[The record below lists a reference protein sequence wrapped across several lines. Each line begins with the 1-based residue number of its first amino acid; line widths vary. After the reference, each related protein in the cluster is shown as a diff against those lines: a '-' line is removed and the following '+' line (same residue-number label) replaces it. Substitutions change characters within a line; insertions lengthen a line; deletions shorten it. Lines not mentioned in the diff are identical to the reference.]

1 MGNVLQAI
9 DGSVV
14 QIDQRILEQMRSNED
29 SKVLVAKS
37 EESERNVMTELG
49 NRALGLAMVIELIK
63 IKDLID

>member
-1 MGNVLQAI
+1 MGSVLQAI

-29 SKVLVAKS
+29 SEVLVAKS
-37 EESERNVMTELG
+37 EESVRNVMSELG
-49 NRALGLAMVIELIK
+49 NRALGLAIVIELIK

>member
-29 SKVLVAKS
+29 SQVLVAKS
-37 EESERNVMTELG
+37 EKSVRNVMSELG
-49 NRALGLAMVIELIK
+49 NRALGLAIVIELIK